1 MLVAL
6 LLVAADAEVKV
17 LADRAVVAR
26 LHALAAAVAVVHK
39 LVLALGWNIILI
51 SMSIKNLIKAS
62 VITLLPM
69 VKYFG
74 KRTKFWSKKVNFGY
88 RLPKVDHFGMRIKF

>member
-69 VKYFG
+69 VNYF
-74 KRTKFWSKKVNFGY
+74 VE
-88 RLPKVDHFGMRIKF
+88 D

>member
-39 LVLALGWNIILI
+39 LVLALVWNIILI

-88 RLPKVDHFGMRIKF
+88 RLPKINHF

>member
-88 RLPKVDHFGMRIKF
+88 RLPKINHF

>member
-39 LVLALGWNIILI
+39 LVLAWGLGWNIILM

-69 VKYFG
+69 VNYF
-74 KRTKFWSKKVNFGY
+74 VE
-88 RLPKVDHFGMRIKF
+88 D